1 MKVKVGVS
9 NRHVHLTE
17 EDLKI
22 LFGDVE
28 LTKRNDLNQPGQF
41 AANEVVVIE
50 GPKSSIEKVR
60 ILGPVRKYTQ
70 VEVSKTD
77 SYKLGVEPPIRES
90 GDLEGAA
97 LIKIIGPVG
106 TIEREACII
115 ANRHIHVDDNILK
128 EKGLE
133 GIEKVRVRVGGEK
146 GAILDNVYL
155 KNIPNSY
162 FEMHIDTD
170 DANACL
176 LKQDME
182 VEILLDK

>member
-9 NRHVHLTE
+9 NRHVHLTL
-17 EDLKI
+17 EDLNI
-22 LFGDVE
+22 LFGNIE

-41 AANEVVVIE
+41 AANEVVSIE
-50 GPKSSIEKVR
+50 GPKSSIDNVR

-77 SYKLGVEPPIRES
+77 SYKLGIDPPIRES
-90 GDLEGAA
+90 GDLNGAS
-97 LIKIIGPVG
+97 LIKIIGPKG
-106 TIEREACII
+106 TIERESCII
-115 ANRHIHVDDNILK
+115 ANRHIHVDDTIL
-128 EKGLE
+128 EKQGLK
-133 GIEKVRVRVGGEK
+133 GINKVSVRVGGEK
-146 GAILDNVYL
+146 GAILENVYL